1 MSARKNRNKK
11 LMKSRK
17 LIHEYQRMEA
27 EVKQLKAKR
36 ERERERER
44 IEYEN
49 RNLEEVKDLLT
60 KQG

>member
-36 ERERERER
+36 ERER

>member
-36 ERERERER
+36 ERERER

>member
-1 MSARKNRNKK
+1 
-11 LMKSRK
+11 MKSRK

-36 ERERERER
+36 ERER

>member
-36 ERERERER
+36 ERERQR

>member
-44 IEYEN
+44 ELNMRTEIWKKL
-49 RNLEEVKDLLT
+49 RIS
-60 KQG
+60 